1 MRHINVATI
10 AFVIFIS
17 LSACSTVE
25 SAPRAPSYKPR
36 IGMTMSEVENSG
48 WGAPDEYNR
57 TKLTTRYGKTEC
69 WFYPRYNRSLCFND
83 FDRVVTI
90 SE

>member
-1 MRHINVATI
+1 MRYIKNAPIV
-10 AFVIFIS
+10 FIIS
-17 LSACSTVE
+17 ILIGACSSVN
-25 SAPRAPSYKPR
+25 SAPRILGYKPR

-48 WGAPDEYNR
+48 WGAPDEYNKS
-57 TKLTTRYGKTEC
+57 KLTTRYGKTEC